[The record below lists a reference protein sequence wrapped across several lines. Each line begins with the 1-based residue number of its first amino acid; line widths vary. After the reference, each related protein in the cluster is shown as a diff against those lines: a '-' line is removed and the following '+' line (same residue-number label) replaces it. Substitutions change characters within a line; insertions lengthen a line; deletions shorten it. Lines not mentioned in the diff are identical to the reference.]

1 MSKADNNILGLE
13 HGKIGDR
20 IAVVLDGKQIY
31 KKLYKPTNPRTPQQQ
46 KHRAKLAF
54 VNRLSKE
61 LADAVN
67 LGFAKMPQRGS
78 GQTARNVFV
87 HENFYNGALVWIEL
101 ERNGMDKTQKDEDA
115 GEWSFRPDLLCLAQG
130 PRYIGQGIKA
140 EVRDGRLHI
149 ICPDTGMNNSDG
161 VTDDQ
166 LMVAIYRPAVPT
178 LHLLYGP
185 LREECSKCDFELP
198 ETEGEEDVML
208 VYVWF
213 QATKYH
219 RSEGYKT
226 TVHPGQASK
235 SIYLGTFS
243 K

>member
-1 MSKADNNILGLE
+1 MSHSDRNTFGLE

-31 KKLYKPTNPRTPQQQ
+31 KKLYKPTNPRTPKQQM
-46 KHRAKLAF
+46 HRAKIAF

-61 LADAVN
+61 LAEAVN
-67 LGFAKMPQRGS
+67 VGFEMVPEKGS
-78 GQTARNVFV
+78 GQSPRNAFV
-87 HENFYNGALVWIEL
+87 KENWNNGALVWT
-101 ERNGMDKTQKDEDA
+101 EREQNRMDKTQKDEDA
-115 GEWSFRPDLLCLAQG
+115 GEWSFQPDLLCLAQG

-213 QATKYH
+213 RATTYH
-219 RSEGYKT
+219 RSGGGKI
-226 TVHPGQASK
+226 TVRPGQASP
-235 SIYLGTFS
+235 SVYLGSFNV
-243 K
+243 

>member
-20 IAVVLDGKQIY
+20 IAVVLDGKQVY
-31 KKLYKPTNPRTPQQQ
+31 KKLYRPTNPRTPQQQ

-61 LADAVN
+61 LAEAVN
-67 LGFAKMPQRGS
+67 RGFAKVPQRGS
-78 GQTARNVFV
+78 GQTARNAFV
-87 HENFYNGALVWIEL
+87 HENFHNGALVW
-101 ERNGMDKTQKDEDA
+101 DEES

-130 PRYIGQGIKA
+130 PRYVGQGIAA
-140 EVRDGRLHI
+140 EMHDGRLHI
-149 ICPDTGMNNSDG
+149 ACPDTGMNNTHG

-166 LMVAIYRPAVPT
+166 LMVAIYRPAVPA
-178 LHLLYGP
+178 LHLLNGP
-185 LREECSKCDFELP
+185 LREACSECIVELP

-208 VYVWF
+208 VYLWF

-219 RSEGYKT
+219 RSGGGKI
-226 TVHPGQASK
+226 TVSPGQASK
-235 SIYLGTFS
+235 SVFLGAFS